1 MKDNYQQLARQK
13 FNRLCPGFEGPSQAV
28 TMSFDGGDERFIVYR
43 EITRRVSRDGQ
54 TMKPSRRVLVRK
66 L

>member
-1 MKDNYQQLARQK
+1 MKEHYRRLARQK

-28 TMSFDGGDERFIVYR
+28 IMGFDGGDERFIVHR
-43 EITRRVSRDGQ
+43 EITRRVGRDGQ
-54 TMKPSRRVLVRK
+54 TMKPTRRVLVRD